1 MNLVEL
7 TKMWKDGRISDADT
21 INEYKKIK
29 VFSVTEEDG
38 EIYYTNGNGNSWLEV
53 KLNNK
58 LNNKDIKA
66 FRELVGD
73 MNI

>member
-7 TKMWKDGRISDADT
+7 TEMWKDNKMTDNDIIT
-21 INEYKKIK
+21 EYKKIK

-38 EIYYTNGNGNSWLEV
+38 EIYYTNGNGNSWLEA
-53 KLNNK
+53 KLNNR

-66 FRELVGD
+66 FRKLIGD
-73 MNI
+73 IL